1 MSSDQSAG
9 VWHKVGEHS
18 PAGTA
23 APSGVAGVSLD
34 TALGHPT
41 CSSLRTAAAFGDGL
55 SRVQMQGKVSS
66 SCDLQPD
73 RRFVRLHCKRKW
85 LKVL

>member
-41 CSSLRTAAAFGDGL
+41 CSSLRAAAAFGDGL
-55 SRVQMQGKVSS
+55 KQGANARQF
-66 SCDLQPD
+66 LQAVICSQTEG
-73 RRFVRLHCKRKW
+73 FVRLHCERKW